1 MKKRRGVAAK
11 VAATLVLALG
21 GFTLAAVVS
30 GVGFASEGTTSGSTS
45 TPTDTTTTTPT
56 EPPPTTTTPEGEEGC
71 TPGFWKN
78 LKQHEVFWTDP
89 FDPGDL
95 VSSVFSA
102 TLGTAAGNQTL
113 IQALE
118 NGGGG
123 VDALLRQAVAAVL
136 NAASPAID
144 YPLSVD
150 EIVDAVNDAISSG
163 DADAI
168 EELKDELDA
177 ANNLGCPLGNDGSD
191 D

>member
-1 MKKRRGVAAK
+1 MKKRRSVGAR

-30 GVGFASEGTTSGSTS
+30 GVGFAGGETTTDS
-45 TPTDTTTTTPT
+45 TPSTTETS
-56 EPPPTTTTPEGEEGC
+56 PPTTTETTPPTTTQPPGGEGC

-78 LKQHEVFWTDP
+78 LKKHEVFWTDP

-102 TLGTAAGNQTL
+102 TLGTDAGNQTL

-123 VDALLRQAVAAVL
+123 IDALLRHAVAGVL
-136 NAASPAID
+136 NAASPDID
-144 YPLSVD
+144 YPFTVT
-150 EIVDAVNDAISSG
+150 EIVNAVNAAIAG
-163 DADAI
+163 NDPAVI
-168 EELKDELDA
+168 EALKNDLDD
-177 ANNLGCPLGNDGSD
+177 ANNLGSD
-191 D
+191 ICD

>member
-11 VAATLVLALG
+11 VTATLILALG

-56 EPPPTTTTPEGEEGC
+56 EPPPTTTTPEGGEGC

-78 LKQHEVFWTDP
+78 LRMHGDFWTLDP
-89 FDPGDL
+89 NQT
-95 VSSVFSA
+95 VESVFSGA
-102 TLGTAAGNQTL
+102 TGPEGDQTL

-123 VDALLRQAVAAVL
+123 VDALLRHAVAAVL
-136 NAASPAID
+136 NARAGLDFPFTEA
-144 YPLSVD
+144 
-150 EIVDAVNDAISSG
+150 EIVAAVNAALASG
-163 DADAI
+163 DPDVI
-168 EELKDELDA
+168 EALKNDLDD
-177 ANNLGCPLGNDGSD
+177 ANNLGCPFGNDGEK
-191 D
+191 